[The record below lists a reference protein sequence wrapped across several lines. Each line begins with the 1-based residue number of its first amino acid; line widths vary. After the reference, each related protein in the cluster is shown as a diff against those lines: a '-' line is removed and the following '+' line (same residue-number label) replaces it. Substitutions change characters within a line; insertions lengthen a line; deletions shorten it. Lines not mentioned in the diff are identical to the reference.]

1 MSNGMAGIRI
11 NQDIVFREEE
21 EGAFLFDPDTGRIC
35 YLNELGVDIWKSCAK
50 AREIEQVIEDI
61 YLDFPEVSKEQIE
74 IDCMKFFEDLKKLG
88 FLSGRAKETKKAP

>member
-35 YLNELGVDIWKSCAK
+35 YLNELGVSIWKSCVK
-50 AREIEQVIEDI
+50 ARKIEQVIKDI
-61 YLDFPEVSKEQIE
+61 CLDFPEVSKERIE
-74 IDCMKFFEDLKKLG
+74 TDCMKFFEDLKKLG
-88 FLSGRAKETKKAP
+88 FLSGSAKETKMAP

>member
-1 MSNGMAGIRI
+1 MSNEMAGIRI

-35 YLNELGVDIWKSCAK
+35 YLNELGVKIWKSCAK

-61 YLDFPEVSKEQIE
+61 CLDFQEVSKERIE
-74 IDCMKFFEDLKKLG
+74 IDCMTFFEDLRKLG
-88 FLSGRAKETKKAP
+88 FLSDRAKDIEMVP

>member
-1 MSNGMAGIRI
+1 MPDETKEIHI
-11 NQDIVFREEE
+11 NSETVFREEE

-35 YLNELGVDIWKSCAK
+35 YLNELGVKIWKSCAK

-61 YLDFPEVSKEQIE
+61 CLDFQEVSKEQIE

-88 FLSGRAKETKKAP
+88 FLSARAKGKKLVP